1 MRLEINKVTKDY
13 GDFKLDCTME
23 VNEGCITGLIG
34 RNGAGKSTTFKSVLG
49 LIKPDSGVV
58 TIDGKDVREFDS
70 ADREKIGVVLSDS
83 GFSGYL
89 NIKDVTAI
97 LKGSYKGF
105 DEGRFV
111 EMCRRFQL
119 TVDKK
124 IMDFSTGMKAKL
136 KILAAMSYGAKFLV
150 LDEPTSGLDV
160 VARDEILDM
169 LREFMENEGNSV
181 LISSHISSDL
191 EGLCD
196 DVYLIDDG
204 TIVLHEETGVLLDE
218 YAVIKVKPEQYEKM
232 DKAYIVGEKKEKFGY
247 SLLTDKKQFYV
258 ENYPDV
264 AIEKSSVDQVI
275 SIMISREER

>member
-1 MRLEINKVTKDY
+1 MKLEINKVTKNY
-13 GDFKLDCTME
+13 GDFKLDCTMKVE
-23 VNEGCITGLIG
+23 EGRITGLIG

-49 LIKPDSGVV
+49 IVRPDAGSI
-58 TIDGKDVREFDS
+58 TLDGKEVKEFDGS
-70 ADREKIGVVLSDS
+70 DREKIGGVLSDS

-89 NIKDVTAI
+89 NIKDVVAI
-97 LKGSYKGF
+97 MKGSYNSF

-111 EMCRRFQL
+111 EMCRKFQL
-119 TVDKK
+119 PMEKK

-136 KILAAMSYGAKFLV
+136 KILVAMSFGAKFLV
-150 LDEPTSGLDV
+150 LDEPTAGLDV

-169 LREFMENEGNSV
+169 LREYMENEGNSI

-196 DVYLIDDG
+196 DVYFIDNG
-204 TIVLHEETGVLLDE
+204 SIILHEETGVLLDE
-218 YAVIKVKPEQYEKM
+218 YAVLKVRQEQYETL
-232 DKAYIVGEKKEKFGY
+232 DKTYIIGEKKEHFGY

-258 ENYPDV
+258 ENYPDI

-275 SIMISREER
+275 GIMISKEAR